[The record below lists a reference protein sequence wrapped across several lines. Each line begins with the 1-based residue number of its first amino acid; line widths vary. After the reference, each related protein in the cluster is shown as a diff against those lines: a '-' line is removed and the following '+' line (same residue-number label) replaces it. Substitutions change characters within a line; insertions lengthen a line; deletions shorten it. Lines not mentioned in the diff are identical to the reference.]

1 MTRACCML
9 TLIWNLLK
17 KPSGELLKVPDWLNA
32 NKLMLNAKKSN
43 YVIFRPYQRKLNYS
57 VNIEMIDNCTRIPT
71 TLQCEDHVKYLGVL
85 LDSNLSWKFQINNVA
100 LKISRTVGVVAHLRH
115 FVPRTTLLNIY
126 QSLILP
132 YLTYGLAAWGQPA
145 KTPLQ
150 KILAFVWCIFLNL
163 STLTNVI
170 CWKSIFYNV
179 WRLLHEC
186 SV

>member
-17 KPSGELLKVPDWLNA
+17 KTVNSELLKVSDWLNA
-32 NKLMLNAKKSN
+32 NKLTLNARKSN

-57 VNIEMIDNCTRIPT
+57 VNIEMIDNCTQIPT

-85 LDSNLSWKFQINNVA
+85 LDSNLSWKIQINNVA
-100 LKISRTVGVVAHLRH
+100 LKISRTVCVVARLRH

-132 YLTYGLAAWGQPA
+132 YLTYGLAAWSQA
-145 KTPLQ
+145 TKTHLQ
-150 KILAFVWCIFLNL
+150 KLPVLQKRVL
-163 STLTNVI
+163 RLMY
-170 CWKSIFYNV
+170 FYFYKPKKY
-179 WRLLHEC
+179 LL
-186 SV
+186 